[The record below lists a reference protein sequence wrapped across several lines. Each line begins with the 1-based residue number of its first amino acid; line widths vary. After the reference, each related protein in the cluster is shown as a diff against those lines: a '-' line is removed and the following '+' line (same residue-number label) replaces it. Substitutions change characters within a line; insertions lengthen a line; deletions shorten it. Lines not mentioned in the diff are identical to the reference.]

1 MDPKDGEM
9 LIVLAKELSI
19 TKAAE
24 KLYISQPALSYR
36 IKQIEKKFGAPII
49 TRSQRGIQFTTEGEY
64 VLNYAREML
73 TQLRKTK
80 DLIENTSQHTTGTIR
95 LGVSSNYAHYKLPY
109 YLKQFLSK
117 YPAVQ
122 IHVTTGWSTDIM
134 ELLRKEEIQLAIVR
148 GNHLW
153 NQKKLLLHQEPICI
167 VSKKEINLTDLPNLP
182 RIDYKTDR
190 SLDTILDSWWFEH
203 YDEAPNIT
211 MTVDKVETCKEMVK
225 HGLGYAIIP
234 QICLHD
240 NDDLYMKY
248 LKFNS
253 QIQTRDT
260 WLKYQDS
267 LLELSLI
274 KSFINF
280 LKSQI

>member
-1 MDPKDGEM
+1 MKGSLLMDPKDGEM

-95 LGVSSNYAHYKLPY
+95 LGVSSNYAQYKLPY

-260 WLKYQDS
+260 WLKYQD
-267 LLELSLI
+267 
-274 KSFINF
+274 
-280 LKSQI
+280 